1 MNTIQDMENRLS
13 LLKNIIADLE
23 RTGSG
28 VDCRLRTLVRKMEQ
42 ELALLRR
49 KY

>member
-1 MNTIQDMENRLS
+1 MNTIQDKENRLT

-23 RTGSG
+23 RAGSG
-28 VDCRLRTLVRKMEQ
+28 VDGRLRTLVRKMEQ